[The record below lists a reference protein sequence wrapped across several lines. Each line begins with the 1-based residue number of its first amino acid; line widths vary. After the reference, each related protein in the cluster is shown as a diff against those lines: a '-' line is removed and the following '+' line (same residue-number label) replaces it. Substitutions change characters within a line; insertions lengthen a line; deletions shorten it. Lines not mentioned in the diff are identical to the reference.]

1 MKNVCSVFC
10 KSSLCEKLSGYLFAL
25 LLAASFLSVPGAF
38 PQQPEEQKGL
48 DQGNYNIKQSIEFG
62 GRLTSVTGNEQTY
75 DTMVNL
81 QQGPRLLNFT
91 TEMRSLDHRGTFLD
105 RLYFSNFGYGGDPNV
120 VSVLRISKNKWYMFD
135 ASFRH
140 DENFWD
146 YSILANPFN
155 PAPPPANAPAN
166 FNPIITAPPNVLN
179 TAVVA
184 TSPHLYNTRRNMQS
198 YGLTIL
204 PDSKV
209 RLRLGFN
216 HTSNNGPA
224 FTTDHEGTEQ
234 YFLQHLSN
242 TMNQYRLGV
251 DFRFLPRTN
260 ISYDEIWSYYKADP
274 GTTDENQQ
282 FFPSGGFPAVDLGV
296 SWNGPPCN
304 PAFQPGGVVNSSCN
318 AFYSYSSHRRTR
330 LNAPTEQVSF
340 QSNFIPSLQL
350 SGKFMYTGSDL
361 NVYNYGQ
368 SFSGLVS
375 RNFTSNYAD
384 FGPISGRHVTTYTD
398 FGATWQITRDFS
410 LVDSFHFGNWHDPAQ
425 YTSSQCSFFSSSL
438 TIPPNFF
445 TSTAALPVSTCT
457 PPANALPGTP
467 NHKSGSSPDILVNLD
482 SNFLKQ
488 QITSNLI
495 EAQVQISPKAGAYFG
510 YRYVHRVIADNFYN
524 TQNAIYFP
532 STAARGNCALVA
544 GVLPDGCTQNAD
556 GSISFVTPS
565 PSFGPP
571 GVTDISSNTAV
582 VGLWGKPTQKLFL
595 NFDAEVGSADNT
607 FTRLSPQE
615 FQQVRARL
623 RYQAAP
629 GTNLSLY
636 FTTTNGQNN
645 AVTINGD
652 GHNTN
657 AGMSFSFAPSEK
669 ISAQVGYNYA
679 DISSS
684 LLICFTSKLVQ
695 PGLQPCPNV
704 EGLLQEQSPYK
715 STVSTGFVDVLW
727 SPIPRLSVEV
737 GGNLSSASGSELQ
750 LNPLSP
756 IATIPTGPLN
766 STWYQPY
773 GSIGYRFAKHWT
785 GRARWDYYSYHE
797 NLNGSYLDLFAPRSF
812 HSNLVTLSVRFAF

>member
-1 MKNVCSVFC
+1 MKNILRIFR
-10 KSSLCEKLSGYLFAL
+10 KSSFRKELSCCLFTLLMNAVLLCAP
-25 LLAASFLSVPGAF
+25 AAIA
-38 PQQPEEQKGL
+38 QQPEEQKGI

-91 TEMRSLDHRGTFLD
+91 TEMRSLDHRGTFFD

-146 YSILANPFN
+146 YSLLGNPYN

-166 FNPIITAPPNVLN
+166 FNPVATAPPNVLN

-198 YGLTIL
+198 YGVTIL
-204 PDSKV
+204 PDSKI

-234 YFLQHLSN
+234 YFLQNLSN

-274 GTTDENQQ
+274 GTTDQNLQ
-282 FFPSGGFPAVDLGV
+282 FFPPGGFPAVDLGV

-304 PAFQPGGVVNSSCN
+304 PAFQPGGVVNPSCN
-318 AFYSYSSHRRTR
+318 AFYSYTSHRRTR
-330 LNAPTEQVSF
+330 LHAPTEQVSW
-340 QSNFIPSLQL
+340 QSTFIPTLQL

-375 RNFTSNYAD
+375 RNFLSNYAD

-410 LVDSFHFGNWHDPAQ
+410 LVDSFHFGNWRDPAQ
-425 YTSSQCSFFSSSL
+425 YTSSQCSFVSSSL
-438 TIPPNFF
+438 IIPPNFF
-445 TSTAALPVSTCT
+445 TSSAVLPVSTCT
-457 PPANALPGTP
+457 PPANAVPGTP
-467 NHKSGSSPDILVNLD
+467 NHKSGSAADILVNLD

-495 EAQVQISPKAGAYFG
+495 EGQIQISPRAGAYFG

-532 STAARGNCALVA
+532 SNAARGNCALVS

-556 GSISFVTPS
+556 GSVSFVTPS

-571 GVTDISSNTAV
+571 GVTDITSNTAV
-582 VGLWGKPTQKLFL
+582 LGLWGKPTQKLFL
-595 NFDAEVGSADNT
+595 NFDAELGSADHT
-607 FTRLSPQE
+607 FTRLSPQD
-615 FQQVRARL
+615 FQQVRLRL
-623 RYQAAP
+623 RYQASP

-652 GHNTN
+652 QHDTN
-657 AGMSFSFAPSEK
+657 AGVSFSFAPSEK
-669 ISAQVGYNYA
+669 IAAQLGYNYD

-684 LLICFTSKLVQ
+684 LLICFTSSLAQ
-695 PGLQPCPNV
+695 PGLQACPNV
-704 EGLLQEQSPYK
+704 SGLLQEQSPYTNK
-715 STVSTGFVDVLW
+715 ISTGFFDVLW

-737 GGNLSSASGSELQ
+737 GANLSSASGSELQ
-750 LNPLSP
+750 LNPLSTR
-756 IATIPTGPLN
+756 ATIPTGPLN

-773 GSIGYRFAKHWT
+773 GSIGYRFARHWT

-797 NLNGSYLDLFAPRSF
+797 DLNNSYQDFYAPRSF
-812 HSNLVTLSVRFAF
+812 HSNLITLSVRFAF